1 MTKGWAT
8 LTGFGAVLLWS
19 LLALL
24 TVQTAPVP
32 PLQLNAVCF
41 GLGGLIGLIWCVVAG
56 VRVRRAGLD
65 DAALRARLQKLV
77 AVNMAALFLS
87 VLGLMLVVLGIFL
100 G

>member
-1 MTKGWAT
+1 MDIVIWS
-8 LTGFGAVLLWS
+8 GAALS
-19 LLALL
+19 LI
-24 TVQTAPVP
+24 
-32 PLQLNAVCF
+32 
-41 GLGGLIGLIWCVVAG
+41 GLIGLIWCVVAG